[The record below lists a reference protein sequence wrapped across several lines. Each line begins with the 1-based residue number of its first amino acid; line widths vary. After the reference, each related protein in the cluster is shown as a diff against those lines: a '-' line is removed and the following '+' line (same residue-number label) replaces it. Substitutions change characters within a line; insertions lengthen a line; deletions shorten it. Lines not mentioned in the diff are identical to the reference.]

1 MEALALPRMACCA
14 VRLMCWGVVAD
25 VRTGVNYTIH
35 ESGEFTNTK
44 EARVNDNA
52 LCM

>member
-1 MEALALPRMACCA
+1 MPRWGEYALF
-14 VRLMCWGVVAD
+14 D
-25 VRTGVNYTIH
+25 VRDWGAGVNYTIH

-44 EARVNDNA
+44 EARSKDNA